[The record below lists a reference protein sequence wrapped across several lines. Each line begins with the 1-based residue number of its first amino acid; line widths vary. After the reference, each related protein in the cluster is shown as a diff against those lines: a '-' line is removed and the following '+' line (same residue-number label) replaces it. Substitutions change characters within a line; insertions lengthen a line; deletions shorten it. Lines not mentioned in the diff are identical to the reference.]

1 MEIISSE
8 NQVRE
13 TLGNSNDIALVPT
26 MGNLHAGHIS
36 LVRKAKELGK
46 TIVASIYVNPLQFG
60 INEDFDSYPRTL
72 ENDLEKLEKAGTHFV
87 FHPSEEV
94 LEGIK
99 LRKASTLSSKLC
111 GKARPDH
118 FDGVVTIVGKLFEV
132 IKPRFAIFGLKDYQ
146 QFLIIK
152 KLASLNNF
160 DTEIIGSAIVRENDG
175 LAMSSRNNLL
185 KSEDRVVAPEIYKRL
200 SWIKDNISKKSNQ
213 ILIKD
218 SIDFFQTKGLKPEYL
233 KICDPDTL
241 EDLNHFSG
249 RALIA
254 IAIKLGDVRLI
265 DNILLD

>member
-1 MEIISSE
+1 
-8 NQVRE
+8 
-13 TLGNSNDIALVPT
+13 
-26 MGNLHAGHIS
+26 
-36 LVRKAKELGK
+36 
-46 TIVASIYVNPLQFG
+46 
-60 INEDFDSYPRTL
+60 
-72 ENDLEKLEKAGTHFV
+72 
-87 FHPSEEV
+87 
-94 LEGIK
+94 
-99 LRKASTLSSKLC
+99 
-111 GKARPDH
+111 
-118 FDGVVTIVGKLFEV
+118 
-132 IKPRFAIFGLKDYQ
+132 
-146 QFLIIK
+146 
-152 KLASLNNF
+152 
-160 DTEIIGSAIVRENDG
+160 
-175 LAMSSRNNLL
+175 MSSRNNLL